1 MVAPYILK
9 MEYIDWFDM
18 CQLFFKNFTGGIMSW
33 NWFGTINYN
42 NNKKLSQNN
51 LLAQPRR
58 WSLVL
63 SPRHT

>member
-42 NNKKLSQNN
+42 NKVFWVFFINGFPLGIM
-51 LLAQPRR
+51 
-58 WSLVL
+58 V
-63 SPRHT
+63 